1 MSWQFFVSHY
11 QNQTQAQRDRAF
23 TYRLE
28 NGTLYYGLE
37 PPEGATPYV
46 PRYLTHRDRVQCVL
60 TCVQPGNLLPPRRD
74 CGRLGYCKRHE
85 CHHAA
90 RPALELAG

>member
-46 PRYLTHRDRVQCVL
+46 APRYFDKQ
-60 TCVQPGNLLPPRRD
+60 
-74 CGRLGYCKRHE
+74 
-85 CHHAA
+85 
-90 RPALELAG
+90 